1 MCSVLAA
8 GHGGVG
14 QVHRHAGGSQID
26 HAAVCLCRRFGITV
40 LQDQPVERE
49 GHIRRGNVKE
59 PVLPAAVDGDVCI
72 AVAVNIPVDGQVFR
86 HSPQF

>member
-8 GHGGVG
+8 GHGGVC

-26 HAAVCLCRRFGITV
+26 HAAGSLCRRFGITV
-40 LQDQPVERE
+40 LQDQPVECE
-49 GHIRRGNVKE
+49 GHIRRGKIKE

-72 AVAVNIPVDGQVFR
+72 AVAVNIPVDG
-86 HSPQF
+86 HSGGYRPQF